1 MENLRRKRL
10 NETILTSYLTH
21 MAVIILVIKNS
32 IPIMSGQVM
41 RDAERT
47 NTDLMQ
53 RLPNTLQLY
62 GLKYL

>member
-1 MENLRRKRL
+1 ML
-10 NETILTSYLTH
+10 
-21 MAVIILVIKNS
+21 
-32 IPIMSGQVM
+32 GQVM